1 MRKMNCRMLAA
12 ALVAV
17 QIAVTA
23 MPATAFAA
31 ENDQIQET
39 VQVVQ
44 EQAETPAKEIA
55 PVEEVPAVVAEAP
68 AKEEEAAPVEVEAPA
83 EDSEE
88 EAIETEAQKESTIE
102 VTEETEAAEEIK
114 TPESEP
120 ATANAA
126 EVTENKEETKASEK
140 PAQGQV
146 FDQTVTVDRVKIKVT
161 AEEGAFEEGAR
172 LIAARVPSTQ
182 LKQVENAV
190 ADARAKDEL
199 VTSAYA
205 FDIKIVTQ
213 DRQALQ
219 PAADKKVKVS
229 FETEEAADGSLGAVV
244 YHIVGPKNNIK
255 AQKLAT
261 TINREAKA
269 AEAQTTGLSY
279 YVVEFI
285 SKVSADENA
294 DPDKSAKTETTDD
307 TDKTAK
313 TAKTE
318 TTEDT
323 KTTGKT
329 DPVPEDKNSKT
340 ETVTPAAKDTAKAN
354 TETPAVKKETKTDN
368 KKSEV
373 KKEKKSENKKAET
386 AKKEKKDSKKT
397 EKAKANTKKSPKT
410 GDTSNMVIWITT
422 SLLAV
427 GGIVVLLLFRRRL
440 R

>member
-199 VTSAYA
+199 VKSAYA
-205 FDIKIVTQ
+205 FDVKIMSQ
-213 DRQALQ
+213 DGRALQ
-219 PAADKKVKVS
+219 PAAGKKVKVS
-229 FETEEAADGSLGAVV
+229 FATEEAANNSLNAVV
-244 YHIVGPKNNIK
+244 YHIVGSKDNIK
-255 AQKLAT
+255 AQKFAT
-261 TINREAKA
+261 TVNREAKA

-279 YVVEFI
+279 YVVEFV
-285 SKVSADENA
+285 SKNSTAANTDSNV
-294 DPDKSAKTETTDD
+294 PAKTEPTDD
-307 TDKTAK
+307 TDK

-329 DPVPEDKNSKT
+329 DPAPEDKNTKA
-340 ETVTPAAKDTAKAN
+340 ETVTPAAKDTAKSNA
-354 TETPAVKKETKTDN
+354 ETPAVKKETKTETR
-368 KKSEV
+368 KFEV
-373 KKEKKSENKKAET
+373 KKEKKSETKKTET
-386 AKKEKKDSKKT
+386 VKKDKANSKKT
-397 EKAKANTKKSPKT
+397 EKAKTNTKKSPKT

>member
-146 FDQTVTVDRVKIKVT
+146 FDQTVTVDRVKIEVT

-199 VTSAYA
+199 VKSAYA
-205 FDIKIVTQ
+205 FDVKIMSQ
-213 DRQALQ
+213 DGRALQ
-219 PAADKKVKVS
+219 PAAGKKVKVS
-229 FETEEAADGSLGAVV
+229 FATEEVVNNSLSAVV
-244 YHIVGPKNNIK
+244 YHIVGPKDNIK

-307 TDKTAK
+307 TDK

>member
-1 MRKMNCRMLAA
+1 MRKLNCRILAA
-12 ALVAV
+12 TLLAV

-23 MPATAFAA
+23 MPATALAA

-39 VQVVQ
+39 VQ
-44 EQAETPAKEIA
+44 EQ
-55 PVEEVPAVVAEAP
+55 
-68 AKEEEAAPVEVEAPA
+68 VEAPA
-83 EDSEE
+83 ETTETTETAPAEIEAPVEE
-88 EAIETEAQKESTIE
+88 PEEVVETQPQEEITAE
-102 VTEETEAAEEIK
+102 VTEETEAAEETK
-114 TPESEP
+114 TRKTEEDK
-120 ATANAA
+120 TEA
-126 EVTENKEETKASEK
+126 EEVIENKEKMKVSEE
-140 PAQGQV
+140 PAEDQA
-146 FDQTVTVDRVKIKVT
+146 FDQTVTVDNVKIKVT
-161 AEEGAFEEGAR
+161 AESGAFEEGAK
-172 LIAARVPSTQ
+172 LSAARVPSTQ
-182 LKQVENAV
+182 LKEVENAV

-199 VTSAYA
+199 VKSAYA
-205 FDIKIVTQ
+205 FDVKIMSQ
-213 DRQALQ
+213 DGRALQ
-219 PAADKKVKVS
+219 PAAGKKVKVS
-229 FETEEAADGSLGAVV
+229 FATEEVVNNSLSAVV
-244 YHIVGPKNNIK
+244 YHIVGPKDNIK

-307 TDKTAK
+307 TDK

>member
-1 MRKMNCRMLAA
+1 MRKMNCRILAVT
-12 ALVAV
+12 LLAV
-17 QIAVTA
+17 QIAVAA
-23 MPATAFAA
+23 MPATALAA
-31 ENDQIQET
+31 ENDQVQET
-39 VQVVQ
+39 VQ
-44 EQAETPAKEIA
+44 EQVEAPSETAETT
-55 PVEEVPAVVAEAP
+55 
-68 AKEEEAAPVEVEAPA
+68 EAAPVEIEVPA
-83 EDSEE
+83 EEPEE
-88 EAIETEAQKESTIE
+88 VAETLPQEESAVEVAKETET
-102 VTEETEAAEEIK
+102 TEETKTPETEAA
-114 TPESEP
+114 TV
-120 ATANAA
+120 A
-126 EVTENKEETKASEK
+126 TENKEEAKTSEK
-140 PAQGQV
+140 PEEDQV
-146 FDQTVTVDRVKIKVT
+146 FDQTVTVDNVKIRVT
-161 AEEGAFEEGAR
+161 AEAGAFEEGAK
-172 LIAARVPSTQ
+172 LSAARVPSTQ
-182 LKQVENAV
+182 LKEVENAV
-190 ADARAKDEL
+190 ADSRAKDEL
-199 VTSAYA
+199 VKSAYA
-205 FDIKIVTQ
+205 FDVKIMSQ
-213 DRQALQ
+213 DGRALQ
-219 PAADKKVKVS
+219 PAAGKKVKVS
-229 FETEEAADGSLGAVV
+229 FATEEAVNNSLSAVV
-244 YHIVGPKNNIK
+244 YHIVGPKDNIK

-261 TINREAKA
+261 TVNREAKA

-313 TAKTE
+313 TE

-340 ETVTPAAKDTAKAN
+340 ETVTPAAKNTAKAN

-427 GGIVVLLLFRRRL
+427 GGTVVLLLFRRRL

>member
-1 MRKMNCRMLAA
+1 MRKLNCRILAA
-12 ALVAV
+12 TLLAV
-17 QIAVTA
+17 QIAVAA
-23 MPATAFAA
+23 MPATALAA
-31 ENDQIQET
+31 ENDQVQET
-39 VQVVQ
+39 VQ
-44 EQAETPAKEIA
+44 EQVEAPSETAETT
-55 PVEEVPAVVAEAP
+55 
-68 AKEEEAAPVEVEAPA
+68 EAAPVEIEVPA
-83 EDSEE
+83 EEPEE
-88 EAIETEAQKESTIE
+88 VAETLPQEESAVEVAKETET
-102 VTEETEAAEEIK
+102 TEETKTPETEAA
-114 TPESEP
+114 TV
-120 ATANAA
+120 A
-126 EVTENKEETKASEK
+126 TENKEEAKTSEK
-140 PAQGQV
+140 PEEDQV
-146 FDQTVTVDRVKIKVT
+146 FDQTVTVDNVKIRVT
-161 AEEGAFEEGAR
+161 AEAGAFEEGAK
-172 LIAARVPSTQ
+172 LSAARVPSTQ
-182 LKQVENAV
+182 LKEVENAV
-190 ADARAKDEL
+190 ADSRAKDEL
-199 VTSAYA
+199 VKSAYA
-205 FDIKIVTQ
+205 FDVKIMSQ
-213 DRQALQ
+213 DGRALQ
-219 PAADKKVKVS
+219 PAAGKKVKVS
-229 FETEEAADGSLGAVV
+229 FATEEAVNNSLSAVV
-244 YHIVGPKNNIK
+244 YHIVGPKDNIK

-261 TINREAKA
+261 TVNREAKA

-313 TAKTE
+313 TE

-340 ETVTPAAKDTAKAN
+340 ETVTPAAKNTAKAN

-410 GDTSNMVIWITT
+410 SDTSNMVIWITT

>member
-1 MRKMNCRMLAA
+1 MRKLNCRILAA
-12 ALVAV
+12 TLLAV

-23 MPATAFAA
+23 MPATALAA

-39 VQVVQ
+39 VQ
-44 EQAETPAKEIA
+44 EQ
-55 PVEEVPAVVAEAP
+55 
-68 AKEEEAAPVEVEAPA
+68 VEAPA
-83 EDSEE
+83 ETTETTETAPAEIEAPVEE
-88 EAIETEAQKESTIE
+88 PEEVVETQPQEEITAE
-102 VTEETEAAEEIK
+102 VTEETEAAEETK
-114 TPESEP
+114 TRKTEEDK
-120 ATANAA
+120 TEA
-126 EVTENKEETKASEK
+126 EEVIENKEKMKVSEE
-140 PAQGQV
+140 PAEDQA
-146 FDQTVTVDRVKIKVT
+146 FDQTVTVDNVKIKVT
-161 AEEGAFEEGAR
+161 AEAGAFEEGAK
-172 LIAARVPSTQ
+172 LSAARVPSTQ
-182 LKQVENAV
+182 LKEVENAV

-199 VTSAYA
+199 VKSAYA
-205 FDIKIVTQ
+205 FDVKIMSQ
-213 DRQALQ
+213 DGRALQ
-219 PAADKKVKVS
+219 PAAGKKVKVS
-229 FETEEAADGSLGAVV
+229 FATEEVVNNSLSAVV
-244 YHIVGPKNNIK
+244 YHIVGPKDNIK

-307 TDKTAK
+307 TDK

-410 GDTSNMVIWITT
+410 DDTSNMVIWITT

>member
-1 MRKMNCRMLAA
+1 MRKMNCRILAA
-12 ALVAV
+12 TLLAV

-23 MPATAFAA
+23 MPATALAA

-39 VQVVQ
+39 VQ
-44 EQAETPAKEIA
+44 EQVEAPAETT
-55 PVEEVPAVVAEAP
+55 EEAPAVVAEAP
-68 AKEEEAAPVEVEAPA
+68 AEEETPTKEEEAAPVEIEVPA
-83 EDSEE
+83 EEPEE
-88 EAIETEAQKESTIE
+88 VVETQPQEESAVEVAKETET
-102 VTEETEAAEEIK
+102 TEETKTPETEAA
-114 TPESEP
+114 
-120 ATANAA
+120 TAA
-126 EVTENKEETKASEK
+126 TENKEEAKTSEK
-140 PAQGQV
+140 PEENQA
-146 FDQTVTVDRVKIKVT
+146 FDQTVTVDNVKIKVT
-161 AEEGAFEEGAR
+161 AESGAFEEGAK
-172 LIAARVPSTQ
+172 LSAARVPSTQ
-182 LKQVENAV
+182 LKEVENAV

-199 VTSAYA
+199 VKSAYA
-205 FDIKIVTQ
+205 FDVKIMSQ
-213 DRQALQ
+213 DGRALQ
-219 PAADKKVKVS
+219 PAAGKKVKVS
-229 FETEEAADGSLGAVV
+229 FATEEAVNNSLSAVV
-244 YHIVGPKNNIK
+244 YHIVGPKDNIK

-410 GDTSNMVIWITT
+410 DDTSNMVIWITT

>member
-1 MRKMNCRMLAA
+1 MRKMNCKMLAA

-39 VQVVQ
+39 VQAAQ
-44 EQAETPAKEIA
+44 EQ
-55 PVEEVPAVVAEAP
+55 
-68 AKEEEAAPVEVEAPA
+68 VEAPA
-83 EDSEE
+83 EEP
-88 EAIETEAQKESTIE
+88 APAETEASVEEPEEVVETETQKESAAE
-102 VTEETEAAEEIK
+102 VTEEPEETEK
-114 TPESEP
+114 TTE
-120 ATANAA
+120 TA

-140 PAQGQV
+140 PAEGQA
-146 FDQTVTVDRVKIKVT
+146 FDQTVTVDRVKVRVT
-161 AEEGAFEEGAR
+161 AEEGAFEEGAK
-172 LIAARVPSTQ
+172 LSVVRVPSTQ
-182 LKQVENAV
+182 LKEVENAV

-199 VTSAYA
+199 VKSAYA
-205 FDIKIVTQ
+205 FDVKVVGK
-213 DRQALQ
+213 DGSSLQ
-219 PAADKKVKVS
+219 PAAGKKVKVS
-229 FETEEAADGSLGAVV
+229 FGTEEAADGSLGAVV

-261 TINREAKA
+261 TVNREAKA

-279 YVVEFI
+279 YVVEFV
-285 SKVSADENA
+285 SKSTDANTDANV
-294 DPDKSAKTETTDD
+294 PAKTEPTDD
-307 TDKTAK
+307 TDK

-329 DPVPEDKNSKT
+329 DPVPEDNNTKT
-340 ETVTPAAKDTAKAN
+340 ETVTSAAKDTAKTG
-354 TETPAVKKETKTDN
+354 TETTAQTPAVKKETKTET
-368 KKSEV
+368 KTSEV
-373 KKEKKSENKKAET
+373 KKEKKSENKKKET
-386 AKKEKKDSKKT
+386 AKKESSKKK
-397 EKAKANTKKSPKT
+397 EKAKTNDKKSPKT

-427 GGIVVLLLFRRRL
+427 GGIIVLLAFRRRL

>member
-199 VTSAYA
+199 VKSAYA
-205 FDIKIVTQ
+205 FDVKIMSQ
-213 DRQALQ
+213 DGRALQ
-219 PAADKKVKVS
+219 PAAGKKVKVS
-229 FETEEAADGSLGAVV
+229 FATEEVVNNSLSAVV
-244 YHIVGPKNNIK
+244 YRIVGPKDNIK

-307 TDKTAK
+307 TDK

-373 KKEKKSENKKAET
+373 KKEKKSENKKEET

-397 EKAKANTKKSPKT
+397 EKAKTNTSKSPKT
-410 GDTSNMVIWITT
+410 GDTGNMVIWITT

>member
-1 MRKMNCRMLAA
+1 MRKMNCRILAA

-23 MPATAFAA
+23 MPATALAA
-31 ENDQIQET
+31 ETDQVQEM
-39 VQVVQ
+39 VQ
-44 EQAETPAKEIA
+44 EQAEETA
-55 PVEEVPAVVAEAP
+55 PVEGTPAVVAEAP
-68 AKEEEAAPVEVEAPA
+68 AKEEEAAPA
-83 EDSEE
+83 
-88 EAIETEAQKESTIE
+88 ETEASVEEPEEAVETETQNESAVE
-102 VTEETEAAEEIK
+102 VTEELEETRTQETEKTTETAA
-114 TPESEP
+114 
-120 ATANAA
+120 
-126 EVTENKEETKASEK
+126 VTENKEETKASEK
-140 PAQGQV
+140 PAEGKS
-146 FDQTVTVDRVKIKVT
+146 FDQTATVDRVKVRMT
-161 AEEGAFEEGAR
+161 AEEGAFEEGAK
-172 LIAARVPSTQ
+172 LSVVRVPSTQ
-182 LKQVENAV
+182 LKEVENAV

-199 VTSAYA
+199 VKSAYA
-205 FDIKIVTQ
+205 FDVKVVGK
-213 DRQALQ
+213 DGSSLQ
-219 PAADKKVKVS
+219 PTAGRKVKVS

-261 TINREAKA
+261 TVNRTTKT
-269 AEAQTTGLSY
+269 AEAQTDGLSY
-279 YVVEFI
+279 YVVEFV
-285 SKVSADENA
+285 SKSSADTNTDA
-294 DPDKSAKTETTDD
+294 NVPAKTETTDD
-307 TDKTAK
+307 TDK

-340 ETVTPAAKDTAKAN
+340 ETVTPAAKDTTKSN
-354 TETPAVKKETKTDN
+354 TETPAVKKETRTDN

-373 KKEKKSENKKAET
+373 KKEKKSENKKEET

-397 EKAKANTKKSPKT
+397 EKAKTNTSKSPKT
-410 GDTSNMVIWITT
+410 GDTGNMVIWITT

>member
-1 MRKMNCRMLAA
+1 MRKMNCRILAA
-12 ALVAV
+12 TLLAV
-17 QIAVTA
+17 QIAVAA
-23 MPATAFAA
+23 MPATALAA
-31 ENDQIQET
+31 ENDQVQET
-39 VQVVQ
+39 VQ
-44 EQAETPAKEIA
+44 EQVEAPSDTAETTEEA
-55 PVEEVPAVVAEAP
+55 PVVVAEVPAEEPEEVAETQPQEESAVEV
-68 AKEEEAAPVEVEAPA
+68 AKETETTEETKTP
-83 EDSEE
+83 
-88 EAIETEAQKESTIE
+88 
-102 VTEETEAAEEIK
+102 ETEAA
-114 TPESEP
+114 
-120 ATANAA
+120 TAA
-126 EVTENKEETKASEK
+126 TENKEEAKTSEK
-140 PAQGQV
+140 PEENQA
-146 FDQTVTVDRVKIKVT
+146 FDQTVTVDNVKIKVT
-161 AEEGAFEEGAR
+161 AESGAFEEGAK
-172 LIAARVPSTQ
+172 LSAARVPSTQ
-182 LKQVENAV
+182 LKEVENAV
-190 ADARAKDEL
+190 ADTRAKDEL
-199 VTSAYA
+199 VKSAYA
-205 FDIKIVTQ
+205 FDVKIMSQ
-213 DRQALQ
+213 DGRALQ
-219 PAADKKVKVS
+219 PAAGKKVKVS
-229 FETEEAADGSLGAVV
+229 FATEEAVNNSLSAVV
-244 YHIVGPKNNIK
+244 YHIVGPKDNIK

-307 TDKTAK
+307 TDKTAKTAK

>member
-1 MRKMNCRMLAA
+1 MRKLNCRILAA
-12 ALVAV
+12 TLLAV
-17 QIAVTA
+17 QIAVAA
-23 MPATAFAA
+23 MPATALAA

-39 VQVVQ
+39 VQ
-44 EQAETPAKEIA
+44 EQ
-55 PVEEVPAVVAEAP
+55 
-68 AKEEEAAPVEVEAPA
+68 VEAPA
-83 EDSEE
+83 ETTETTETAPAEIEAPVEE
-88 EAIETEAQKESTIE
+88 PEEVVETQPQEEITAE
-102 VTEETEAAEEIK
+102 VTEETEAAEETK
-114 TPESEP
+114 TRKTEEDK
-120 ATANAA
+120 TEA
-126 EVTENKEETKASEK
+126 EEVIENKEKMKVSEE
-140 PAQGQV
+140 PAEDQA
-146 FDQTVTVDRVKIKVT
+146 FDQTVTVDNVKIKVT
-161 AEEGAFEEGAR
+161 AEAGAFEEGAK
-172 LIAARVPSTQ
+172 LSAARVPSTQ
-182 LKQVENAV
+182 LKEVENAV

-199 VTSAYA
+199 VKSAYA
-205 FDIKIVTQ
+205 FDVKIMSQ
-213 DRQALQ
+213 DGRALQ
-219 PAADKKVKVS
+219 PAAGKKVKVS
-229 FETEEAADGSLGAVV
+229 FATEEVVNNSLSAVV
-244 YHIVGPKNNIK
+244 YHIVGPKDNIK

-307 TDKTAK
+307 TDK

>member
-199 VTSAYA
+199 VKSAYA
-205 FDIKIVTQ
+205 FDVKIMSQ
-213 DRQALQ
+213 DGRALQ
-219 PAADKKVKVS
+219 PAAGKKVKVS
-229 FETEEAADGSLGAVV
+229 FATEEVVNNSLSAVV
-244 YHIVGPKNNIK
+244 YHIVGPKDNIK

-313 TAKTE
+313 TE

-340 ETVTPAAKDTAKAN
+340 ETVTPAAKDTAKSNA
-354 TETPAVKKETKTDN
+354 ETPAVKKETKTETR
-368 KKSEV
+368 KSEV
-373 KKEKKSENKKAET
+373 KKEKKSETKKTET
-386 AKKEKKDSKKT
+386 VKKDKANSKKT
-397 EKAKANTKKSPKT
+397 EKAKTNSKKSPKT
-410 GDTSNMVIWITT
+410 GDTSNMVIWIST

>member
-1 MRKMNCRMLAA
+1 MRKMNCRILAA
-12 ALVAV
+12 TLLAV
-17 QIAVTA
+17 QIAVAA
-23 MPATAFAA
+23 MPATALAA
-31 ENDQIQET
+31 ENDQVQET
-39 VQVVQ
+39 VQ
-44 EQAETPAKEIA
+44 EQVEAPSDTAETTEEA
-55 PVEEVPAVVAEAP
+55 PVVVAEVPAEEPEEVAETQPQEESAVEV
-68 AKEEEAAPVEVEAPA
+68 AKETETTEETKTP
-83 EDSEE
+83 
-88 EAIETEAQKESTIE
+88 
-102 VTEETEAAEEIK
+102 ETEAA
-114 TPESEP
+114 
-120 ATANAA
+120 TAA
-126 EVTENKEETKASEK
+126 TENKEEAKTSEK
-140 PAQGQV
+140 PEENQA
-146 FDQTVTVDRVKIKVT
+146 FDQTVTVDNVKIKVT
-161 AEEGAFEEGAR
+161 AESGAFEEGAK
-172 LIAARVPSTQ
+172 LSAARVPSTQ
-182 LKQVENAV
+182 LKEVENAV

-199 VTSAYA
+199 VKSAYA
-205 FDIKIVTQ
+205 FDVKIMSQ
-213 DRQALQ
+213 DGRALQ
-219 PAADKKVKVS
+219 PAAGKKVKVS
-229 FETEEAADGSLGAVV
+229 FATEEAVNNSLSAVV
-244 YHIVGPKNNIK
+244 YHIVGPKDNIK

>member
-1 MRKMNCRMLAA
+1 MRKMNCRILAA
-12 ALVAV
+12 TLLAV
-17 QIAVTA
+17 QIAVAA
-23 MPATAFAA
+23 MPATALAA
-31 ENDQIQET
+31 ENDQVQET
-39 VQVVQ
+39 VQ
-44 EQAETPAKEIA
+44 EQVEAPSDTAETTEEA
-55 PVEEVPAVVAEAP
+55 PVVVAEVPAEEPEEVAETQPQEESAVEV
-68 AKEEEAAPVEVEAPA
+68 AKETETTEETKTP
-83 EDSEE
+83 
-88 EAIETEAQKESTIE
+88 
-102 VTEETEAAEEIK
+102 ETEAA
-114 TPESEP
+114 
-120 ATANAA
+120 TAA
-126 EVTENKEETKASEK
+126 TENKEEAKTSEK
-140 PAQGQV
+140 PEENQA
-146 FDQTVTVDRVKIKVT
+146 FDQTVTVDNVKIKVT
-161 AEEGAFEEGAR
+161 AESGAFEEGAK
-172 LIAARVPSTQ
+172 LSAARVPSTQ
-182 LKQVENAV
+182 LKEVENAV

-199 VTSAYA
+199 VKSAYA
-205 FDIKIVTQ
+205 FDVKIMSQ
-213 DRQALQ
+213 DGRALQ
-219 PAADKKVKVS
+219 PAAGKKVKVS
-229 FETEEAADGSLGAVV
+229 FATEEAVNNSLSAVV
-244 YHIVGPKNNIK
+244 YHIVGPKDNIK

-373 KKEKKSENKKAET
+373 KKEKKTENKKAET

>member
-1 MRKMNCRMLAA
+1 MRKMNCRILAA
-12 ALVAV
+12 TLLAV
-17 QIAVTA
+17 QIAVAA
-23 MPATAFAA
+23 MPATALAA
-31 ENDQIQET
+31 ENDQVQET
-39 VQVVQ
+39 VQ
-44 EQAETPAKEIA
+44 EQVEAPSDTAETTEEA
-55 PVEEVPAVVAEAP
+55 PVVVAEVPAEEPEEVAETQPQEESAVEV
-68 AKEEEAAPVEVEAPA
+68 AKETETTEETKTP
-83 EDSEE
+83 
-88 EAIETEAQKESTIE
+88 
-102 VTEETEAAEEIK
+102 ETEAA
-114 TPESEP
+114 
-120 ATANAA
+120 TAA
-126 EVTENKEETKASEK
+126 TENKEEAKTSEK
-140 PAQGQV
+140 PEENQA
-146 FDQTVTVDRVKIKVT
+146 FDQTVTVDNVKIKVT
-161 AEEGAFEEGAR
+161 AESGAFEEGAK
-172 LIAARVPSTQ
+172 LSAARVPSTR
-182 LKQVENAV
+182 LKEVENAV

-199 VTSAYA
+199 VKSAYA
-205 FDIKIVTQ
+205 FDVKIMSQ
-213 DRQALQ
+213 DGRALQ
-219 PAADKKVKVS
+219 PAAGKKVKVS
-229 FETEEAADGSLGAVV
+229 FATEEAVNNSLSAVV
-244 YHIVGPKNNIK
+244 YHIVGPKDNIK

-307 TDKTAK
+307 TDK

>member
-1 MRKMNCRMLAA
+1 MRKLNCRILAA
-12 ALVAV
+12 TLLAV
-17 QIAVTA
+17 QIAVIA
-23 MPATAFAA
+23 MPATALAA

-39 VQVVQ
+39 VQ
-44 EQAETPAKEIA
+44 EQ
-55 PVEEVPAVVAEAP
+55 
-68 AKEEEAAPVEVEAPA
+68 VEAPA
-83 EDSEE
+83 ETTETTETAPAEIEAPVEE
-88 EAIETEAQKESTIE
+88 PEEVVETQPQEEITAE
-102 VTEETEAAEEIK
+102 VTEETEAAEETK
-114 TPESEP
+114 TRKTEEDK
-120 ATANAA
+120 TEA
-126 EVTENKEETKASEK
+126 EEVIENKEKMKVSEE
-140 PAQGQV
+140 PAEDQA
-146 FDQTVTVDRVKIKVT
+146 FDQTVTVDNVKIKVT
-161 AEEGAFEEGAR
+161 AEAGAFEEGAK
-172 LIAARVPSTQ
+172 LSAARVPSTQ
-182 LKQVENAV
+182 LKEVENAV

-199 VTSAYA
+199 VKSAYA
-205 FDIKIVTQ
+205 FDVKIMSQ
-213 DRQALQ
+213 DGRALQ
-219 PAADKKVKVS
+219 PAAGKKVKVS
-229 FETEEAADGSLGAVV
+229 FATEEAVNNSLSAVV
-244 YHIVGPKNNIK
+244 YHIVGPKDNIK

-307 TDKTAK
+307 TDK

>member
-1 MRKMNCRMLAA
+1 MRKLNCRILAA
-12 ALVAV
+12 TLLAV

-23 MPATAFAA
+23 MPATALAA

-39 VQVVQ
+39 VQ
-44 EQAETPAKEIA
+44 EQ
-55 PVEEVPAVVAEAP
+55 
-68 AKEEEAAPVEVEAPA
+68 VEAPA
-83 EDSEE
+83 ETTETTETAPAEIEAPVEE
-88 EAIETEAQKESTIE
+88 PEEVVETQPQEEITAE
-102 VTEETEAAEEIK
+102 VTEETEAAEETK
-114 TPESEP
+114 TRKTEEDK
-120 ATANAA
+120 TEA
-126 EVTENKEETKASEK
+126 EEVIENKEKMKVSEE
-140 PAQGQV
+140 PAEDQA
-146 FDQTVTVDRVKIKVT
+146 FDQTVTVDNVKIKVT
-161 AEEGAFEEGAR
+161 AEAGAFEEGAK
-172 LIAARVPSTQ
+172 LSAARVPSTQ
-182 LKQVENAV
+182 LKEVENAV

-199 VTSAYA
+199 VKSAYA
-205 FDIKIVTQ
+205 FDVKIMSQ
-213 DRQALQ
+213 DGRALQ
-219 PAADKKVKVS
+219 PAAGKKVKVS
-229 FETEEAADGSLGAVV
+229 FATEEVVNNSLSAVV
-244 YHIVGPKNNIK
+244 YHIVGPKDNIK

-307 TDKTAK
+307 TDK

>member
-1 MRKMNCRMLAA
+1 MRKMNCRILAA
-12 ALVAV
+12 TLLAV
-17 QIAVTA
+17 QIAVAA
-23 MPATAFAA
+23 MPATALAA
-31 ENDQIQET
+31 ENDQVQET
-39 VQVVQ
+39 VQ
-44 EQAETPAKEIA
+44 EQVEAPSDTAETTEEA
-55 PVEEVPAVVAEAP
+55 PVVVAEVPAEEPEEVAETQPQEESAVEV
-68 AKEEEAAPVEVEAPA
+68 AKETETTEETKTP
-83 EDSEE
+83 
-88 EAIETEAQKESTIE
+88 
-102 VTEETEAAEEIK
+102 ETEAA
-114 TPESEP
+114 
-120 ATANAA
+120 TAA
-126 EVTENKEETKASEK
+126 TENKEEAKTSEK
-140 PAQGQV
+140 PEENQA
-146 FDQTVTVDRVKIKVT
+146 FDQTVTVDNVKIKVT
-161 AEEGAFEEGAR
+161 AESGAFEEGAK
-172 LIAARVPSTQ
+172 LSAARVPSTQ
-182 LKQVENAV
+182 LKEVENAV
-190 ADARAKDEL
+190 ADTRAKDEL
-199 VTSAYA
+199 VKSAYA
-205 FDIKIVTQ
+205 FDVKIMSQ
-213 DRQALQ
+213 DGRALQ
-219 PAADKKVKVS
+219 PAAGKKVKVS
-229 FETEEAADGSLGAVV
+229 FATEEAVNNSLSAVV
-244 YHIVGPKNNIK
+244 YHIVGPKDNIK

-329 DPVPEDKNSKT
+329 DPVPEDKT
-340 ETVTPAAKDTAKAN
+340 KAN

>member
-31 ENDQIQET
+31 ENDQVQEM
-39 VQVVQ
+39 VQ
-44 EQAETPAKEIA
+44 EQVAAPAEIIEEAPAA
-55 PVEEVPAVVAEAP
+55 DAQAP
-68 AKEEEAAPVEVEAPA
+68 AKEEEAAPVEIEATVEEP
-83 EDSEE
+83 EK
-88 EAIETEAQKESTIE
+88 EAVETEAQKEIAAE
-102 VTEETEAAEEIK
+102 VTAESEEEEKTRTRETEEDKTEAAEVI
-114 TPESEP
+114 
-120 ATANAA
+120 
-126 EVTENKEETKASEK
+126 ENKEETKASEK
-140 PAQGQV
+140 PAQSQV

-161 AEEGAFEEGAR
+161 AEEGAFEEGAK

-244 YHIVGPKNNIK
+244 YHIVGPKDNIK
-255 AQKLAT
+255 AKKLT
-261 TINREAKA
+261 TTVNSTAKT
-269 AEAQTTGLSY
+269 AEVQTDGLSY
-279 YVVEFI
+279 YVVEFV
-285 SKVSADENA
+285 SKSSIDA
-294 DPDKSAKTETTDD
+294 STD
-307 TDKTAK
+307 ANVP
-313 TAKTE
+313 AKTE

-323 KTTGKT
+323 KTTGKD
-329 DPVPEDKNSKT
+329 DPVPEDKNTKT

-354 TETPAVKKETKTDN
+354 TETPAVKKETKTET
-368 KKSEV
+368 KTSEV
-373 KKEKKSENKKAET
+373 KKEKKSETKKTET
-386 AKKEKKDSKKT
+386 VKKEKKDSKKT
-397 EKAKANTKKSPKT
+397 EKAKTNTKKSPKT
-410 GDTSNMVIWITT
+410 GDTGNMVIWITT